1 MSMASI
7 TQNGVAEEEP
17 ALSESLLPLIL
28 LGLLVASG
36 FMAMQSFGIMA
47 ESAKAELG
55 LSDQALALIQGFGAA
70 VPLVLFS
77 IPIGILVDRMSRV
90 RLLIGLALC
99 WTAGSFLTALA
110 PNAWVLFMARMMTAI
125 GTTGA
130 LTATLS
136 LTADLCRPEQRGR
149 GMLISTLGKNLG
161 VGAGFAVAGW
171 LLGLFAAAGAP
182 QWFGDIAAWRSA
194 QWTLGLASIVLMLPL
209 FLLREPP
216 RHEVESSITA
226 PFKVVM
232 NEVWERRA
240 FLIPLFVGQTAVV
253 MADAAAGIWASP
265 VLERHYGLKPANFGG
280 WLGGL
285 VLLGGF
291 VGAIGGGLLADWGQ
305 KSGRRGGLLIGA
317 VACAAIGIPASLF
330 PLMPSVPA
338 FGAAIFALL
347 LMGTITGL
355 ITSVA
360 LTVLLPN
367 ELRGLTIGAFIAVA
381 GLIGFGI
388 APSLVTLVS
397 SLLGGEAMLRE
408 ALAFVGVLVSIV
420 SVFAFWVAMRRAPL
434 SIHDHAE

>member
-1 MSMASI
+1 MATLAETESI
-7 TQNGVAEEEP
+7 EREP
-17 ALSESLLPLIL
+17 ALIGSMVPLIVLAL
-28 LGLLVASG
+28 LTASG

-55 LSDQALALIQGFGAA
+55 LSDQALGLIQGLGAA

-77 IPIGILVDRMSRV
+77 IPIGILVDRAHRV
-90 RLLIGLALC
+90 RLMFALALC
-99 WTAGSFLTALA
+99 WTGGSFLTAVA
-110 PNAWVLFMARMMTAI
+110 PNAWLLFLGRMMTAI

-149 GMLISTLGKNLG
+149 AMLISTLGKNLG
-161 VGAGFAVAGW
+161 IAAGFAVAGW
-171 LLGLFAAAGAP
+171 LLGLFGASGAP
-182 QWFGDIAAWRSA
+182 QWFGDIPAWRSA
-194 QWTLGLASIVLMLPL
+194 QWTLGIVSAFLMLPL
-209 FLLREPP
+209 LLLREPA
-216 RHEVESSITA
+216 RHEVESSVTA
-226 PFKVVM
+226 PFRVVM
-232 NEVWERRA
+232 SEVWARRA

-265 VLERHYGLKPANFGG
+265 VLQRHYGLQPSDFGG

-285 VLLGGF
+285 VLIGGV
-291 VGAIGGGLLADWGQ
+291 VGAVVGGLLADWGQ

-317 VACAAIGIPASLF
+317 LGCAAIGIPASLF
-330 PLMPSVPA
+330 PLMPSVFG
-338 FGAAIFALL
+338 FGAAIFVLL
-347 LMGTITGL
+347 LVGTITGL

-367 ELRGLTIGAFIAVA
+367 ELRGLSIGAFIAVA

-388 APSLVTLVS
+388 APSLVTAVS

-408 ALAFVGVLVSIV
+408 ALAIVGVLVSIV
-420 SVFAFWVAMRRAPL
+420 SVLGFWLAIRRAPMG
-434 SIHDHAE
+434 IDVVDG

>member
-1 MSMASI
+1 MASVA
-7 TQNGVAEEEP
+7 QNGLDEQEP
-17 ALSESLLPLIL
+17 ALSESLLPLL
-28 LGLLVASG
+28 MLGLLIASG

-55 LSDQALALIQGFGAA
+55 LSDQALALIQGLGAA

-77 IPIGILVDRMSRV
+77 IPIGILVDRTNRV
-90 RLLIGLALC
+90 RLLIALALC
-99 WTAGSFLTALA
+99 WTAGSFMTALA
-110 PNAWVLFMARMMTAI
+110 PNAWVLFIGRMMTAI

-149 GMLISTLGKNLG
+149 AMLISSLGKNLG
-161 VGAGFAVAGW
+161 IGAGFAVAGW

-182 QWFGDIAAWRSA
+182 RWFGDIAAWRSA

-209 FLLREPP
+209 LLLREPP
-216 RHEVESSITA
+216 RHEVESSVTA

-232 NEVWERRA
+232 TEVWERRA
-240 FLIPLFVGQTAVV
+240 FLMPLFVGQTAVV

-265 VLERHYGLKPANFGG
+265 VLERHYGLQPADFGG

-285 VLLGGF
+285 VLLGGV

-317 VACAAIGIPASLF
+317 IGCAAIGIPASLF

-338 FGAAIFALL
+338 FGAAIFTLL

-381 GLIGFGI
+381 GLIGFGV
-388 APSLVTLVS
+388 APSLVTLAS
-397 SLLGGEAMLRE
+397 SLLGGEHMLRE
-408 ALAFVGVLVSIV
+408 ALAIVGVLVSIV
-420 SVFAFWVAMRRAPL
+420 SVGGFWLAMRRAPL
-434 SIHDHAE
+434 GVHDHAE

>member
-1 MSMASI
+1 MA
-7 TQNGVAEEEP
+7 TVAEVVAGEREP
-17 ALSESLLPLIL
+17 ALGGSIIPLIL
-28 LGLLVASG
+28 LGLLIASG

-47 ESAKAELG
+47 ESAKAELS
-55 LSDQALALIQGFGAA
+55 LSDQALALIQGLGAA

-77 IPIGILVDRMSRV
+77 IPIGILVDRTHRI
-90 RLLIGLALC
+90 RLLIMLALC
-99 WTAGSFLTALA
+99 WTAGTFLTALA
-110 PNAWVLFMARMMTAI
+110 ANAWILFVARMMTAI

-149 GMLISTLGKNLG
+149 AMLITTVGKNLG
-161 VGAGFAVAGW
+161 IAAGFAVAGW
-171 LLGLFAAAGAP
+171 LLGLFAMDGAP
-182 QWFGDIAAWRSA
+182 RWFGNITAWRSA

-209 FLLREPP
+209 LLLREPV
-216 RHEVESSITA
+216 RREVESSVTA

-232 NEVWERRA
+232 NELWERRA

-265 VLERHYGLKPANFGG
+265 VIERHYGLQPADFGG

-291 VGAIGGGLLADWGQ
+291 VGAIAGGLLADWGQ

-317 VACAAIGIPASLF
+317 LGCAAIGVPASLF

-338 FGAAIFALL
+338 FAAAIFVLL

-381 GLIGFGI
+381 GLIGFGV
-388 APSLVTLVS
+388 APSLVTVVS
-397 SLLGGEAMLRE
+397 ALLGGEAMLRE
-408 ALAFVGVLVSIV
+408 ALAIVGVIVSIV
-420 SVFAFWVAMRRAPL
+420 SVFGFWLAMRRAP
-434 SIHDHAE
+434 SSVHDTAE

>member
-1 MSMASI
+1 MASI
-7 TQNGVAEEEP
+7 ADAPAADREP
-17 ALSESLLPLIL
+17 ALSGSIVPLLM
-28 LGLLVASG
+28 LGLLIASG

-55 LSDQALALIQGFGAA
+55 LSDQALALIQGLGAA

-77 IPIGILVDRMSRV
+77 IPIGILVDRTHRI
-90 RLLIGLALC
+90 RLLIALALC
-99 WTAGSFLTALA
+99 WTAGTFLTALA

-149 GMLISTLGKNLG
+149 AMLISTVGKNLG
-161 VGAGFAVAGW
+161 IGAGFAVAGW
-171 LLGLFAAAGAP
+171 LVGLFAMTGGP
-182 QWFGDIAAWRSA
+182 TWFGDVSAWRSA

-209 FLLREPP
+209 LLLREPP
-216 RHEVESSITA
+216 RREVESSVMA

-232 NEVWERRA
+232 HEVWQRRA

-265 VLERHYGLKPANFGG
+265 VLERHYGLKPADFGG

-317 VACAAIGIPASLF
+317 IGCAAIGVPASLF
-330 PLMPSVPA
+330 PLMPSVA
-338 FGAAIFALL
+338 GFASAIFALL

-397 SLLGGEAMLRE
+397 AFLGGEAMLRE
-408 ALAFVGVLVSIV
+408 ALAIVGVLVGIV
-420 SVFAFWVAMRRAPL
+420 SVIAFWLAMRRAPL
-434 SIHDHAE
+434 SVHDSAE